1 MAIRAPDGANKVICQ
16 FFSPVQNILEEN
28 LFSNFLTPPILQGER
43 VVTSKNNFSFI
54 RMYTCTG
61 VAEEVEKWGRK
72 RELGL
77 EMTRR
82 REGTVDMQKIS
93 DA

>member
-1 MAIRAPDGANKVICQ
+1 M
-16 FFSPVQNILEEN
+16 
-28 LFSNFLTPPILQGER
+28 
-43 VVTSKNNFSFI
+43 TSKNNFSFI

-82 REGTVDMQKIS
+82 REGAWFGNDQEERGNS
-93 DA
+93 